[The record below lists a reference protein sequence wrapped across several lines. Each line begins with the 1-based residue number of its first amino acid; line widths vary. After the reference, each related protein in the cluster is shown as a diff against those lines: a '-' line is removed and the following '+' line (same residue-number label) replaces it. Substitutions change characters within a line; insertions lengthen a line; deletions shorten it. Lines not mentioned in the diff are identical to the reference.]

1 MYCFFTENKETNWK
15 QRRRILKMSIFSEL
29 HEIWTQIGIVFYVS
43 FGQSLRPV
51 TLMCFWPIVKVWF
64 QGWRK
69 EILYSL
75 YKLQLNALRVIY
87 VRWKMFFYTYH
98 IQSTCLLQSQSY
110 FNFFQPQM
118 SFVQFK
124 ICLIFKHKL
133 YFHTLTFI
141 CLLTSQSGITKNVQ
155 TFL

>member
-1 MYCFFTENKETNWK
+1 MKTKEKNFEDVN
-15 QRRRILKMSIFSEL
+15 ILWATWNL
-29 HEIWTQIGIVFYVS
+29 DTDWHCFYVS

-64 QGWRK
+64 QVWRK

-110 FNFFQPQM
+110 FNFFLPQM
-118 SFVQFK
+118 SFIQVK
-124 ICLIFKHKL
+124 ICLIFTHKL
-133 YFHTLTFI
+133 YFHILTYLIPISIDF
-141 CLLTSQSGITKNVQ
+141 SVWKY
-155 TFL
+155 